1 MPAMISLIV
10 YLFFYLKEFGMT
22 NASEKTV
29 NLRVQYKGETYEGIA
44 PTHLSLLDNIE
55 NMNIDIRSSCRYG
68 RCGSCRIRFINGK
81 LNNCIFEDGYVLSC
95 ATYLQSDAEV
105 IIEY

>member
-1 MPAMISLIV
+1 MSD
-10 YLFFYLKEFGMT
+10 
-22 NASEKTV
+22 ASEKTKTV
-29 NLRVQYKGETYEGIA
+29 NLRVQYNGEIYEGVA

-68 RCGSCRIRFINGK
+68 RCGSCRIRFVNGK
-81 LNNCIFEDGYVLSC
+81 LNACIFEDGYVLSC
-95 ATYLQSDAEV
+95 ATYLQSDSEV